1 MLEEFAL
8 RIELV
13 DDGVGVRPLVV
24 GEYGDLAKLAHFI
37 EELAEI
43 WALVDENLATV
54 LLILYFK
61 VRN

>member
-8 RIELV
+8 RVQLV
-13 DDGVGVRPLVV
+13 NDGVGVRPLVV
-24 GEYGDLAKLAHFI
+24 GEYGDLTQLAYFI